1 MTVEKAGGYI
11 SELEFNTGEK
21 VQINRNDIVVFVGP
35 NNAGKSQSLKDIY
48 TLTGKKLPSVVIS
61 NVKITKSNLPF
72 ESLLDSVSVGK
83 KQGSYTTYSVMG
95 HIINYWDTT
104 AQNFSKEPCFGDFRD
119 LFVANL
125 HTEARLSICKAAS
138 SIARNADK
146 QHPIHYAAFE
156 PRYRKWLASN
166 FKKAFGTEVIPNTQ
180 FGGQIPLCIGE
191 PVKLEGEF
199 EDEQVRQE
207 AYAAI
212 LNEYKQVQNQG
223 DGIKSFT
230 GILLY
235 LMLDYFCTYLIDE
248 PESFLHPPQ
257 ARIMGQIIGETLGDQ
272 QQAFISTHS
281 EEIIKGLLDASP
293 ERIKII
299 RITRN
304 GDTNAFSLLENQKF
318 QEIWSDPLL
327 KYSNIMTSLFHQ
339 TVVLCESDSDCKMYS
354 IIENHIKQKQGKY
367 SETLFIHCGGKHR
380 MAKIAKALRSL
391 NISIRLVPDID
402 VLNDESV
409 FKGIVEAFGV
419 AWTSVSTDYK
429 IIISNLHS
437 AKESVVR
444 SVAKSEITRILDGST
459 TKDLSGGEISEI
471 RNVISTESKWK
482 VLKTSGF
489 RSLPAGDATAAYGRL
504 NSALCEAGIH
514 LVPVG
519 ELECF
524 IKTVG
529 GHGPE
534 WVNAVLETYPDL
546 NDVVY
551 TDIHDFIAGMNL

>member
-1 MTVEKAGGYI
+1 
-11 SELEFNTGEK
+11 
-21 VQINRNDIVVFVGP
+21 
-35 NNAGKSQSLKDIY
+35 
-48 TLTGKKLPSVVIS
+48 
-61 NVKITKSNLPF
+61 
-72 ESLLDSVSVGK
+72 
-83 KQGSYTTYSVMG
+83 
-95 HIINYWDTT
+95 
-104 AQNFSKEPCFGDFRD
+104 
-119 LFVANL
+119 
-125 HTEARLSICKAAS
+125 
-138 SIARNADK
+138 
-146 QHPIHYAAFE
+146 
-156 PRYRKWLASN
+156 
-166 FKKAFGTEVIPNTQ
+166 
-180 FGGQIPLCIGE
+180 
-191 PVKLEGEF
+191 
-199 EDEQVRQE
+199 
-207 AYAAI
+207 
-212 LNEYKQVQNQG
+212 
-223 DGIKSFT
+223 
-230 GILLY
+230 
-235 LMLDYFCTYLIDE
+235 
-248 PESFLHPPQ
+248 
-257 ARIMGQIIGETLGDQ
+257 
-272 QQAFISTHS
+272 
-281 EEIIKGLLDASP
+281 
-293 ERIKII
+293 
-299 RITRN
+299 
-304 GDTNAFSLLENQKF
+304 
-318 QEIWSDPLL
+318 
-327 KYSNIMTSLFHQ
+327 
-339 TVVLCESDSDCKMYS
+339 
-354 IIENHIKQKQGKY
+354 
-367 SETLFIHCGGKHR
+367 
-380 MAKIAKALRSL
+380 MAKIVKALRSL

-444 SVAKSEITRILDGST
+444 SVAKSEIIRILDGST

>member
-1 MTVEKAGGYI
+1 
-11 SELEFNTGEK
+11 
-21 VQINRNDIVVFVGP
+21 
-35 NNAGKSQSLKDIY
+35 
-48 TLTGKKLPSVVIS
+48 
-61 NVKITKSNLPF
+61 
-72 ESLLDSVSVGK
+72 
-83 KQGSYTTYSVMG
+83 MG
-95 HIINYWDTT
+95 HNINYWDTT
-104 AQNFSKEPCFGDFRD
+104 AQNFPKEPCFGDFRD

-125 HTEARLSICKAAS
+125 HTEARLSICKAAP

-156 PRYRKWLASN
+156 PRYRKWLALN

>member
-1 MTVEKAGGYI
+1 MRDGI
-11 SELEFNTGEK
+11 
-21 VQINRNDIVVFVGP
+21 VFVAGIYGV
-35 NNAGKSQSLKDIY
+35 GKS
-48 TLTGKKLPSVVIS
+48 TLCEKLGHSIGIPCFSAGDLISALNGETYGRNKAVV
-61 NVKITKSNLPF
+61 NKERNLPF
-72 ESLLDSVSVGK
+72 KSLLDSVSVGK
-83 KQGSYTTYSVMG
+83 KQGSYTTYSFMG
-95 HIINYWDTT
+95 HNINYWDTT
-104 AQNFSKEPCFGDFRD
+104 AQNFPNEPCFGDFRD

-272 QQAFISTHS
+272 QQ
-281 EEIIKGLLDASP
+281 
-293 ERIKII
+293 
-299 RITRN
+299 
-304 GDTNAFSLLENQKF
+304 
-318 QEIWSDPLL
+318 
-327 KYSNIMTSLFHQ
+327 
-339 TVVLCESDSDCKMYS
+339 
-354 IIENHIKQKQGKY
+354 
-367 SETLFIHCGGKHR
+367 
-380 MAKIAKALRSL
+380 ALRSL

>member
-83 KQGSYTTYSVMG
+83 KQGRYTTYSFMG
-95 HIINYWDTT
+95 YSINYWDTT
-104 AQNFSKEPCFGDFRD
+104 AQNFPNEPCFGDFRD

-125 HTEARLSICKAAS
+125 HTEARLSICNAAS

-504 NSALCEAGIH
+504 NSALCKAGIH

>member
-1 MTVEKAGGYI
+1 M
-11 SELEFNTGEK
+11 
-21 VQINRNDIVVFVGP
+21 
-35 NNAGKSQSLKDIY
+35 
-48 TLTGKKLPSVVIS
+48 
-61 NVKITKSNLPF
+61 
-72 ESLLDSVSVGK
+72 
-83 KQGSYTTYSVMG
+83 
-95 HIINYWDTT
+95 
-104 AQNFSKEPCFGDFRD
+104 
-119 LFVANL
+119 
-125 HTEARLSICKAAS
+125 
-138 SIARNADK
+138 
-146 QHPIHYAAFE
+146 
-156 PRYRKWLASN
+156 
-166 FKKAFGTEVIPNTQ
+166 
-180 FGGQIPLCIGE
+180 
-191 PVKLEGEF
+191 
-199 EDEQVRQE
+199 
-207 AYAAI
+207 
-212 LNEYKQVQNQG
+212 NEYKQVQNQG

-419 AWTSVSTDYK
+419 AWTSISTDYK